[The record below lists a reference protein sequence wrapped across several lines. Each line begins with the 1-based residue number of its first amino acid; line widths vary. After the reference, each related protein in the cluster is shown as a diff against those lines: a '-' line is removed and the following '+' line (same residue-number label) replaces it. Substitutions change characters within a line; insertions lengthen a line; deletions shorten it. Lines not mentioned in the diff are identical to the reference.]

1 MMVVRLGRVERV
13 GRLEWELQPGLGSI
27 PVDPEDSRPE
37 AGPRTSSL
45 PASAPASKHSRHH
58 TLKKETMSSCSSRI
72 NPVDFRVRAQE
83 EKIDFDDRI
92 KSEGMINVGES
103 V

>member
-1 MMVVRLGRVERV
+1 MGVAAWPR
-13 GRLEWELQPGLGSI
+13 I
-27 PVDPEDSRPE
+27 DPRIQRTLDQRP
-37 AGPRTSSL
+37 GPRTSSL
-45 PASAPASKHSRHH
+45 PASLPASKHSRHH

>member
-1 MMVVRLGRVERV
+1 MERV

-27 PVDPEDSRPE
+27 QRIQRTLDQRL
-37 AGPRTSSL
+37 GPRTSSL
-45 PASAPASKHSRHH
+45 PASLPASKHSRHH

-92 KSEGMINVGES
+92 KSEGMINVGDS